1 MSSSD
6 SKYGSLKDN
15 LSAAGKEAFVNFY
28 YDFKNTEMSQKELAD
43 KLFNEN
49 PRSRSKRQGFR
60 IPRARHIFETGQE
73 IEALKLIIDS
83 SRIDEEVKQKARTI
97 LFDELRS
104 SSARMDIE
112 EEQTVNEIINKEII
126 YSDKVEFEYDNTPK
140 PPKQPDSGKTSRYK
154 RDPEVAK
161 HALAKANYLCEVSG
175 NHILFKR
182 KNSDINYTEPHHLIP
197 LSASKD
203 FPTIDLD
210 REQNVVSLCSH
221 CHNLLH
227 YGADSEETLKYLY
240 KLRKELLKCIGADIN
255 FEQLKKY
262 Y

>member
-6 SKYGSLKDN
+6 SKYGSLNDN

-28 YDFKNTEMSQKELAD
+28 YDFKNTEITQKELSE

-49 PRSRSKRQGFR
+49 PRSRSMRQGFR

-73 IEALKLIIDS
+73 IDALKLIIES
-83 SRIDEEVKQKARTI
+83 SRIDEGVKQKARKI
-97 LFDELRS
+97 LADELKS
-104 SSARMDIE
+104 SSARLDIE
-112 EEQTVNEIINKEII
+112 EEQTVAEKINKEII
-126 YSDKVEFEYDNTPK
+126 YSDKDDFEYDNSPK
-140 PPKQPDSGKTSRYK
+140 PPKQHDSGRTSRYK

-161 HALAKANYLCEVSG
+161 HALAKANFMCEVSSS
-175 NHILFKR
+175 HVLFKR

-197 LSASKD
+197 MAASKD

-227 YGADSEETLKYLY
+227 YGADSDDILKILFD
-240 KLRKELLKCIGADIN
+240 LRKDLLKAIGAEIN